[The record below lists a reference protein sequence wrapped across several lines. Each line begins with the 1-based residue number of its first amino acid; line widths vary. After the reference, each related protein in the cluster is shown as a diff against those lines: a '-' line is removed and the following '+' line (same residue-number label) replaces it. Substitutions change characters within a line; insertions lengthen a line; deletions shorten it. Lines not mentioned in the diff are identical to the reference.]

1 MRRLLFLLLVT
12 SCLSVS
18 AQQQESKDI
27 AVVHLAVDL
36 VEETDV
42 VYSNGFKTDIPLWEC
57 DLSDP
62 NYQIAEINTTA
73 PRFSWQIDSKKNK
86 VHQSKYR
93 ILVASQPG
101 LLQEGRADMWDS
113 GIVLDSCCT
122 GVLYRGTPLLP
133 GSRYY
138 FTVRVYD
145 SKKRCSPYSPYK
157 CFVVSPEPDDV
168 CASLPLQ
175 KQEQF
180 PQLIT
185 HPNRTL
191 MLDFGKDA
199 FSQIKFHFSNITPNQ
214 PVTVRLGE
222 MADSNGVCVR
232 PGGSRRYSVY
242 HFTLDSV
249 RDYYTIDIRKD
260 KRNTNPNASE
270 NGVSPVFMPNYIG
283 EVFPFRYCQIEGYN
297 GAFLYRDAVRT
308 SVSYLFDDHAAKFSC
323 SDTVLNQIWELCRY
337 SMKATSF
344 CGKFVDGDRERIPY
358 ESSAL
363 INQLSYYAAD
373 NHYSIARATL
383 EHLINNPSSSTEG
396 IMQTLFIAWNDYL
409 YTGDDFILKKYYHQ
423 LKDKTLMFLRRN
435 DGLIYTGHGVT
446 DLEHLQK
453 VGFRGRQISDYI
465 DFPVGETDCYQ
476 RGECNAVVNEFH
488 YKALMLL
495 ADIANAIGNRF
506 DAENYQEMARQTLSS
521 VNSMMTDSCGIYTDA
536 LSSSH
541 RSLHANMFALA
552 FGMVDNCRMD
562 SVRSFVKSRGMACG
576 VYGAQFL
583 LDAVYNG
590 GMYDYGFKLLTDTC
604 KRSWYNMIRS
614 GSTITTEGWDREFN
628 PDQCWN
634 SAWGAS
640 AMNIIVRKLMGVE
653 PLSAGFATVSIA
665 PKTSQLQHAE
675 LSVPTPRGTIHVK
688 IENSGKKYTIHLQ
701 IPPNCRARVQ
711 MPFSGKF
718 VWVESGKSHLSEPVV
733 R

>member
-1 MRRLLFLLLVT
+1 MRWLLLMLLVM
-12 SCLSVS
+12 LGLQAV
-18 AQQQESKDI
+18 AQQQDSKVI
-27 AVVHLAVDL
+27 AVAHLAVDL

-42 VYSNGFKTDIPLWEC
+42 VYSNGFATDIPLWEC
-57 DLSDP
+57 DLSNP

-73 PRFSWQIDSKKNK
+73 PRFSWRIESKKNK
-86 VHQSKYR
+86 VYQSKYR

-101 LLQEGRADMWDS
+101 LLHEGHADMWDS
-113 GIVLDSCCT
+113 GIVPDSCST
-122 GVLYRGTPLLP
+122 GILYRGTPLMP
-133 GSRYY
+133 GERYF
-138 FTVRVYD
+138 FTVRIYD
-145 SKKRCSPYSPYK
+145 SKKRCSPYAPFK

-180 PQLIT
+180 PKLIT

-199 FSQIKFHFSNITPNQ
+199 FSQIKFHFSNVTPHQ

-222 MADSNGVCVR
+222 MADSNGVCAR

-270 NGVSPVFMPNYIG
+270 NGVSPVLMPNYIG

-308 SVSYLFDDHAAKFSC
+308 SVSYPFDDNAAAFSC
-323 SDTVLNQIWELCRY
+323 SDTVLNQIWNLCRY

-363 INQLSYYAAD
+363 VNQLSYYAAD
-373 NHYSIARATL
+373 SHFSIARSTL
-383 EHLINNPSSSTEG
+383 EHLLGFPNSSTEG
-396 IMQTLFIAWNDYL
+396 IMQTLFIAWYDYL

-423 LKDKTLMFLRRN
+423 LKDRTLMFLRRN
-435 DGLIYTGHGVT
+435 DGLLHTGNNIT
-446 DLEHLQK
+446 DLEYLQK
-453 VGFRGRQISDYI
+453 VNFRGRQISDYI
-465 DFPVGETDCYQ
+465 DFPDGETDGYE
-476 RGECNAVVNEFH
+476 RGECNSVVNEFH

-495 ADIANAIGNRF
+495 ANIATAIGNRF
-506 DAENYQEMARQTLSS
+506 DAENYQDMARQTLRS
-521 VNSMMTDSCGIYTDA
+521 VNSMMTDSCGVYTDA
-536 LSSSH
+536 LSSNH
-541 RSLHANMFALA
+541 RSLHANMLALA
-552 FGMVDNCRMD
+552 FDMVDYNRMD
-562 SVRSFVKSRGMACG
+562 SVRSFVKSRGMACS

-583 LDAVYNG
+583 LDAVYNS
-590 GMYDYGFKLLTDTC
+590 GMYDYGYKLLTDTC
-604 KRSWYNMIRS
+604 KRGWYNMMRS
-614 GSTITTEGWDREFN
+614 GSTITTEAWDKEFN
-628 PDQCWN
+628 PGHGWN
-634 SAWGAS
+634 SACGAS

-665 PKTSQLQHAE
+665 PKTSGLHHAE
-675 LSVPTPRGTIHVK
+675 LSVPTPRGTINVK
-688 IENSGKKYTIHLQ
+688 IENSGKKYSIHLY

-711 MPFSGKF
+711 MPFSGKY
-718 VWVESGKSHLSEPVV
+718 VWVESGKSHLSEPIV